1 MIKKIF
7 AKLINF
13 SERREDV
20 SKSAFMA
27 DSVEQARM
35 ARERHEQIMRE
46 RGEHKYVSERTVP
59 TEGEIVGPSE
69 SKPEDT
75 K

>member
-7 AKLINF
+7 AKLMNF
-13 SERREDV
+13 SERRENLA
-20 SKSAFMA
+20 KSAFNA
-27 DSVEQARM
+27 DRGEQERL

-69 SKPEDT
+69 SKTEEA